1 VPDLDLGFATLGCS
15 GDPLDQV
22 LGVVERHG
30 ITGIELRVADD
41 ELFHLGLTEVEA
53 AAIGARLRDS
63 GIRSIA
69 LSSYVRLCRPDDET
83 TDQLADLRRH
93 LELGR
98 AVGASGVRTFMADPD
113 PGGAADAGDGFSDGE
128 RRALDRLAEAEPFAR
143 ESGVAIMIETHDSHT
158 RADELAPIM
167 TELDRRVPGATTRIL
182 WDTAHS
188 WSHGEALADSWDRL
202 APWLGHLQ
210 VKDERSIDDAVP
222 CMLGDGTF
230 PISELMALV
239 DQHGYTGLISLEW
252 ERKWHPT
259 LPDIDTAL
267 DALPEWLG
275 LPAAA

>member
-1 VPDLDLGFATLGCS
+1 MPDLDLGFATLGCS

-41 ELFHLGLTEVEA
+41 ELFHLGLSDVEA
-53 AAIGARLRDS
+53 AAIGARLRNS

-69 LSSYVRLCRPDDET
+69 LSSYVRLCRPDDDD

-93 LELGR
+93 LDLGR
-98 AVGASGVRTFMADPD
+98 TVGASGVRTFMADPD
-113 PGGAADAGDGFSDGE
+113 PHPDKGFSDGE

-158 RADELAPIM
+158 RADELVPIM

-188 WSHGEALADSWDRL
+188 WSHGEDLAMSWDRL

-210 VKDERSIDDAVP
+210 VKDERSIDEAVP

-230 PISELMALV
+230 PIAALMALV
-239 DQHGYTGLISLEW
+239 NQHGYTGLVSLEW
-252 ERKWHPT
+252 ERKWHPH

-267 DALPEWLG
+267 DALPAWLG
-275 LPAAA
+275 LPTSA